1 MTLDQVA
8 ALLEEKSLILDRS
21 GFRWAAWITGAE
33 RKIQPGRFLIPH
45 GVSNSQI
52 LRCLMRPGIRT
63 KDVIIPEGLTSRQI
77 AGIFKRDMNIDSTD
91 FVYLCE
97 DTAFASEL
105 GIIAGRLEGY
115 LFPDT
120 YNFYIE
126 SSSRDIIKRM
136 VNRFFE
142 VFDDSMK
149 SRLETTG
156 LNIHQAVTLASIIQ
170 GEVIIDDE
178 APLVSAVY
186 HNRLKRGMLLAAD
199 PTIQY
204 ILPDGPRRLLNKDL
218 EIDSPYNTYKRRGLP
233 PGPVNNPGHVALEA
247 SVNPA
252 DVDYLYFVAKG
263 DGSHAFNRTHT
274 GHTRDKQ
281 RFQQV
286 RRQVARQERLEKVKG
301 K

>member
-1 MTLDQVA
+1 MTLGEVA
-8 ALLEEKSLILDRS
+8 MLLEESNLIRNRGS
-21 GFRWAAWITGAE
+21 FRWAAWITGAE

-45 GVSNSQI
+45 GVSNSEI
-52 LRCLMRPGIRT
+52 IRCLMKPGIRT
-63 KDVIIPEGLTSRQI
+63 RDVIIPEGLTSRQI
-77 AGIFKRDMNIDSTD
+77 AGIFRRDLSIDSTD
-91 FVYLCE
+91 FVNLCE
-97 DTAFASEL
+97 DSAFAAEL
-105 GIIAGRLEGY
+105 GVIAGRLEGY

-136 VNRFFE
+136 VKHFFD
-142 VFDDSMK
+142 VFDDSTK
-149 SRLETTG
+149 SRLEITG
-156 LNIHQAVTLASIIQ
+156 FNIHQAVTLASIIQ

-178 APLVSAVY
+178 ASFVSAVY

-204 ILPDGPRRLLNKDL
+204 ILPDGPRRLLNRDL

-233 PGPVNNPGHVALEA
+233 PGPVNNPGQVALEA

-281 RFQQV
+281 KFQQV
-286 RRQVARQERLEKVKG
+286 RRQVARQERLSKG
-301 K
+301 NK